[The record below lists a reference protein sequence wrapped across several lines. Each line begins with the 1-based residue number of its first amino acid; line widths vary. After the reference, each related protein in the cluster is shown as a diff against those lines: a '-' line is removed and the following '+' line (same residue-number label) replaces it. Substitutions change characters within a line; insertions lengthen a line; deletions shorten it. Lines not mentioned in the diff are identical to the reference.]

1 MKTYDDYLKEV
12 TVMLKAGHNRPDI
25 LKVLKT
31 TYLFNQDDDVT
42 DSELSRLIYVK
53 FSTHS
58 LFERGMA
65 KVT

>member
-12 TVMLKAGHNRPDI
+12 TVMLKAGHNRSDI

-42 DSELSRLIYVK
+42 DSELSRLIYDIENTK
-53 FSTHS
+53 KLEQ
-58 LFERGMA
+58 LFM
-65 KVT
+65 

>member
-12 TVMLKAGHNRPDI
+12 TVMLKAGHNRSDI

-42 DSELSRLIYVK
+42 DSELSVLIYDIENTK
-53 FSTHS
+53 KLEH
-58 LFERGMA
+58 LFM
-65 KVT
+65 

>member
-12 TVMLKAGHNRPDI
+12 TVMLKADHNRSDI

-42 DSELSRLIYVK
+42 DSELSRLIYNI
-53 FSTHS
+53 
-58 LFERGMA
+58 
-65 KVT
+65 

>member
-12 TVMLKAGHNRPDI
+12 TVMLKAGHNRSDI

-42 DSELSRLIYVK
+42 DSELSRLINDIENTK
-53 FSTHS
+53 KLEH
-58 LFERGMA
+58 LFM
-65 KVT
+65 